1 MLLILKSTYVTP
13 LPTSLLW
20 FLVPPIVKARKLTMA
35 YKTLLGPAP
44 PLFFWST
51 FYRPAGF
58 IAVAQISQAASI
70 LPGPPWNLLPLP
82 TKLAALHLFQAFA
95 RISLSHWSI
104 ALTNLIK
111 IANSPYFGIP
121 VSTALFSSTALFITW
136 HRNTYLFIVFP
147 TLRHNLLKGKKFLF
161 YYCILTLYLEQCQ
174 TVTLIKKPLN
184 ICIKKF
190 IFVDMPGITLLQ
202 IIPSLSIY

>member
-44 PLFFWST
+44 PLFSWST

-95 RISLSHWSI
+95 RISLSYWSI

-202 IIPSLSIY
+202 IIPSISIY